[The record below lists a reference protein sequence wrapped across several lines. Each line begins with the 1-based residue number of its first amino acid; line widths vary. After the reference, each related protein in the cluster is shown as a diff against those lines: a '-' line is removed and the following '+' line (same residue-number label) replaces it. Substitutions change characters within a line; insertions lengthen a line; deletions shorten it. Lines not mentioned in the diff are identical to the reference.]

1 VTIYGERKCGV
12 KFQEHNTMQ
21 RPRLKLPTFDLQI
34 AEYLEVGVFKKLIG
48 LFFQAGVKGMSGT
61 FPIIGR
67 DLGLWCVDCH

>member
-1 VTIYGERKCGV
+1 
-12 KFQEHNTMQ
+12 MQ